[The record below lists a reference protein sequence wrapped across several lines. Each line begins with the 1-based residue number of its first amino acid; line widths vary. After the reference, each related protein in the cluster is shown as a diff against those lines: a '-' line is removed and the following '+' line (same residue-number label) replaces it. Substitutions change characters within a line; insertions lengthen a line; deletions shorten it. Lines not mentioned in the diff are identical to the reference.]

1 MSNKASQYQKKT
13 PREHVLL
20 RPDTYIGD
28 IEKTTDDMYICGE
41 SGNIEK
47 KKITYVPGLL
57 KIFDELLV
65 NSRDAGS
72 NDKTC
77 NTIKVNISN
86 EDGSI
91 SVWNNGQ
98 DGIPVEEHPEH
109 KMLVPS
115 MIFGELLTSSNYDDD
130 QKRTTGGRNGYGAK
144 LANIFSTQFTVEVGD
159 SKNQKKF
166 LQSWYDNMS
175 RSDKAK
181 VTKYSQK
188 NSYVKITFYPDFE
201 KLHLKK
207 EDVFS
212 DKKTT
217 DHQKLFKRRCYDIAG
232 TSGLSD
238 RKASESMKVYFNDT
252 KLDTSNFKKYIESYY
267 NEETIYY
274 DDSSKR
280 WEVGV
285 LYRPDAG
292 FEVISFVNG
301 ISTFNGGTHANHVVD
316 QIIKTLVILY

>member
-166 LQSWYDNMS
+166 F
-175 RSDKAK
+175 A
-181 VTKYSQK
+181 
-188 NSYVKITFYPDFE
+188 
-201 KLHLKK
+201 
-207 EDVFS
+207 
-212 DKKTT
+212 
-217 DHQKLFKRRCYDIAG
+217 
-232 TSGLSD
+232 
-238 RKASESMKVYFNDT
+238 
-252 KLDTSNFKKYIESYY
+252 
-267 NEETIYY
+267 
-274 DDSSKR
+274 
-280 WEVGV
+280 
-285 LYRPDAG
+285 
-292 FEVISFVNG
+292 
-301 ISTFNGGTHANHVVD
+301 
-316 QIIKTLVILY
+316 QILNL

>member
-1 MSNKASQYQKKT
+1 
-13 PREHVLL
+13 
-20 RPDTYIGD
+20 
-28 IEKTTDDMYICGE
+28 MYICGD
-41 SGNIEK
+41 SDRIEK

-77 NTIKVNISN
+77 NTIKVNINN
-86 EDGSI
+86 EEGSI

-166 LQSWYDNMS
+166 IQNWYDNMS
-175 RSDKAK
+175 RSEKAK

-188 NSYVKITFYPDFE
+188 NSYVRITFYPDFE

-207 EDVFS
+207 EDVFNES
-212 DKKTT
+212 KLT
-217 DHQKLFKRRCYDIAG
+217 DHQRLFKRRCYDIAG
-232 TSGLSD
+232 TSGLSCLLYTSPSPRD
-238 RKASESMKVYFNDT
+238 RQKSRMP
-252 KLDTSNFKKYIESYY
+252 
-267 NEETIYY
+267 
-274 DDSSKR
+274 SS
-280 WEVGV
+280 
-285 LYRPDAG
+285 A
-292 FEVISFVNG
+292 
-301 ISTFNGGTHANHVVD
+301 
-316 QIIKTLVILY
+316 